1 MGRGG
6 GRGTGWEKEA
16 GFRAPS
22 FAASHWCL
30 LKESQG
36 LLSAL
41 LSHEM
46 PLRLLQYD
54 QPFEDGP
61 VVQMSTLTYET
72 PQGTS
77 QAPFLNIYGSECN

>member
-1 MGRGG
+1 M
-6 GRGTGWEKEA
+6 
-16 GFRAPS
+16 
-22 FAASHWCL
+22 
-30 LKESQG
+30 
-36 LLSAL
+36 LSAL

-77 QAPFLNIYGSECN
+77 QAPFLNIYGPECN